1 MARKIET
8 REFFFETALAR
19 SFSFNTIGAFV
30 RHKIHFQAGHPKFR
44 AMKRNKKR
52 SSDPSVGWTRSELK
66 LLSSLSS
73 PDKIQAFLDTLEY
86 SSESRYRSPR
96 SVLRDRTAHCYDG
109 AVFAAMALRRLGY
122 LPLIVDVDAVRDD
135 DHVIA
140 IFKRHGRFGAIAKS
154 NFVGL
159 RYREPVYISLREL
172 VMSYFESFYNINYEK
187 TLRQYTR
194 PLNLSTFDVLNWTS
208 SDAALDAIADK
219 LNDIRVYKILTAAMA
234 RSLFPVD
241 QRTYDAG
248 MLGVKKAGLYKP

>member
-1 MARKIET
+1 M
-8 REFFFETALAR
+8 
-19 SFSFNTIGAFV
+19 
-30 RHKIHFQAGHPKFR
+30 
-44 AMKRNKKR
+44 
-52 SSDPSVGWTRSELK
+52 
-66 LLSSLSS
+66 
-73 PDKIQAFLDTLEY
+73 
-86 SSESRYRSPR
+86 
-96 SVLRDRTAHCYDG
+96 
-109 AVFAAMALRRLGY
+109 
-122 LPLIVDVDAVRDD
+122 PLIVDVDAVRDD

-194 PLNLSTFDVLNWTS
+194 PLNLSTFDALNWTS

-234 RSLFPVD
+234 RSLSPVD

-248 MLGVKKAGLYKP
+248 MLGVKRAGLYRP

>member
-1 MARKIET
+1 
-8 REFFFETALAR
+8 
-19 SFSFNTIGAFV
+19 
-30 RHKIHFQAGHPKFR
+30 
-44 AMKRNKKR
+44 MKRNSKR
-52 SSDPSVGWTRSELK
+52 SPDASVGWTASELR

-86 SSESRYRSPR
+86 SAESRYRSPR

-109 AVFAAMALRRLGY
+109 AVFAAMALRKLGH
-122 LPLIVDVDAVRDD
+122 LPLIVDIDAVRDD

-172 VMSYFESFYNINYEK
+172 VMSYFESFYNIDYEK

-194 PLNLSTFDVLNWTS
+194 PLNLSTFDALNWTS
-208 SDAALDAIADK
+208 SDVALDAIGDK
-219 LNDIRVYKILTAAMA
+219 LSDIRVYKILTAAMA
-234 RSLFPVD
+234 RSLSPVD
-241 QRTYDAG
+241 KRTYDAG
-248 MLGVKKAGLYKP
+248 MLGVKRAGLYKP